1 MDFSCCGNFRHR
13 LYYYNRK
20 VQKESIAIMKKIILA
35 SASPR
40 RKELLERAGVQFEI
54 CPGNGEEHIT
64 SNKPEEIVKELSEQ
78 KAMAAVFPAEEGT
91 VIIGSDTIVAF
102 EGKVLGKPSDE
113 EDAVKTLLMLQGNTH
128 QVYTGV
134 TVLEYRG
141 SQWRKLVFAERTD
154 VTCYPVSENEIR
166 EYVKTGE
173 PMDKAGSYGIQ
184 GLFGIYVK
192 GISGEYA
199 NVVGL
204 PVGRLFYET
213 KKIGIGLR

>member
-1 MDFSCCGNFRHR
+1 MR
-13 LYYYNRK
+13 
-20 VQKESIAIMKKIILA
+20 KIILA

-40 RKELLERAGVQFEI
+40 RRELLAGAGVQFDV
-54 CPGNGEEHIT
+54 CPADCEERIT
-64 SNKPEEIVKELSEQ
+64 CCEPEEVVKELSEQ
-78 KAMAAVFPAEEGT
+78 KALAVAFPAEEGT
-91 VIIGSDTIVAF
+91 VIIGSDTIVSCN
-102 EGKVLGKPSDE
+102 GKILGKPMDE
-113 EDAVKTLLMLQGNTH
+113 EDAVSMLLMLQGHTH

-134 TVLEYRG
+134 TVLEYKSG
-141 SQWRKLVFAERTD
+141 QWQVHTFAERTD
-154 VTCYPVSENEIR
+154 VSFYPVSEQEIR

-192 GISGEYA
+192 AISGEYS

-213 KKIGIGLR
+213 KKLGIELREKL

>member
-154 VTCYPVSENEIR
+154 VTFYPVSENEIR